1 MENQNTEVY
10 ICHYCVDYITPF
22 KMSMKRHFN
31 RKREC
36 QCMNLIPY
44 ENSKILSLS
53 KIFIFS
59 FDYTKLLKD
68 DFLYIIKNFNCYK
81 NYIDK
86 NFHQI
91 VPPKNDF
98 LDTIMKDKVG
108 KCKKTSISI
117 YDIMNNVNHESSD
130 ESEYDEC
137 DNHEEN
143 LTDEEKFKKLYYHE
157 EKDKYICDR
166 CEKEYTSKQNLIK
179 HLKNPKSCELKV
191 QINQIMEESLKIAE
205 IRREKERKEREALE
219 AHLVKGGKDGQASL
233 QNFQNIQ
240 NNIQN
245 INNNNNNTHHNTYNF
260 AIKDFVHES
269 YDLTHIKDSFY
280 QQKDFFIYP
289 NFLRMIMENKKNQN
303 IFFANNEAI
312 IYSDNELNKMS
323 SDKAGYLVLDKL
335 SQSFNQLMN
344 KQDEEVRDFFA
355 FITKYFNVLKGQY
368 KHDTIFKDYDVDER
382 RFVYTSNSGMFR
394 SRDKYLSKIVSII
407 NQNSNNVRQNLNI
420 KGDEIKDIPLV
431 NPSIEDFASA
441 RMRYRDLKDK

>member
-1 MENQNTEVY
+1 MSKTIY
-10 ICHYCVDYITPF
+10 ICHYCVEYKTPS
-22 KMSMKRHFN
+22 KMDMKKHFE
-31 RKREC
+31 RKKEC
-36 QCMNLIPY
+36 HCMNLVSY
-44 ENSKILSLS
+44 ENAKILTLS
-53 KIFIFS
+53 KKFIFS

-68 DFLYIIKNFNCYK
+68 DFLYIIKNFNGYDNKIDEDFYQIKPIK
-81 NYIDK
+81 N
-86 NFHQI
+86 NFL
-91 VPPKNDF
+91 NSF
-98 LDTIMKDKVG
+98 LKKKDKENILE
-108 KCKKTSISI
+108 K
-117 YDIMNNVNHESSD
+117 IMNSMED
-130 ESEYDEC
+130 EEI
-137 DNHEEN
+137 
-143 LTDEEKFKKLYYHE
+143 TDEEKFKKLYYHE

-166 CEKEYTSKQNLIK
+166 CEKEYTTKRNLIK

>member
-1 MENQNTEVY
+1 MDMKKHFERKKE
-10 ICHYCVDYITPF
+10 CH
-22 KMSMKRHFN
+22 
-31 RKREC
+31 
-36 QCMNLIPY
+36 CMNLVSY
-44 ENSKILSLS
+44 ENAKILTLS
-53 KIFIFS
+53 KKFIFS

-68 DFLYIIKNFNCYK
+68 DFLYIIKNFNGYDNKIDEDFYQIKPMK
-81 NYIDK
+81 N
-86 NFHQI
+86 NFLNSI
-91 VPPKNDF
+91 LKKREKENI
-98 LDTIMKDKVG
+98 LEKIMSSMEDE
-108 KCKKTSISI
+108 
-117 YDIMNNVNHESSD
+117 DI
-130 ESEYDEC
+130 
-137 DNHEEN
+137 
-143 LTDEEKFKKLYYHE
+143 TDEEKFKKLYYNE
-157 EKDKYICDR
+157 EKDRYICDR
-166 CEKEYTSKQNLIK
+166 CEKEYTTKRNLIK